1 MTFEESRNGLL
12 AGVLKRLML
21 KRLMLKRVVLK
32 RLVFKRGV
40 LAAGVVEETAVQRSV
55 EHQRAGCRV
64 RRPVRIGLLGVL
76 ATGAVMAGGGCMR
89 DCRDAYC
96 DAVRAGATAVQA
108 WHFHCCTRSED
119 PVMPASMDCD
129 DLPNR
134 IARFSLLAAE
144 AREVCEAQNWGR
156 LRDIW
161 REFRGL
167 VPLRFVSTVWRETC
181 GESVAWGENRWTPF
195 GPDVGFSIS
204 LPFVSAEP
212 PRIVFGDA
220 NAPHTDVGGAPGT
233 VAWIERSRSL
243 RPGSTTSV
251 TMGAGVV
258 KAAAEGVLVVAT
270 RVGSIDP
277 AAPCEVIR
285 PVEFRLD
292 LLGHGWSGRL
302 ELVDDFDGNRVVET
316 DDGLEMLGMLVR
328 IDLQM
333 DDPIAISSV
342 GIFDEAFL
350 QVPVERGPG
359 GSIRLGADHLI
370 DGLELLPVDP
380 MLESIQ
386 RADPIGDL
394 QGPGVDCGV
403 FARSRA
409 EAFLDLHPDCRPA
422 PAIVGPVED

>member
-1 MTFEESRNGLL
+1 MKFEIRRSEANG
-12 AGVLKRLML
+12 GSGGGDR
-21 KRLMLKRVVLK
+21 
-32 RLVFKRGV
+32 
-40 LAAGVVEETAVQRSV
+40 
-55 EHQRAGCRV
+55 HRV
-64 RRPVRIGLLGVL
+64 RRVATAVLL
-76 ATGAVMAGGGCMR
+76 AVTAASGGGCMR
-89 DCRDAYC
+89 DCRNAYC

-108 WHFHCCTRSED
+108 WHFHCCTRSEA
-119 PVMPASMDCD
+119 PAMPASMDCD

-181 GESVAWGENRWTPF
+181 GESVAWGENRWTPV
-195 GPDVGFSIS
+195 GPDVEFSIS
-204 LPFVSAEP
+204 LPFESVEP

-220 NAPHTDVGGAPGT
+220 NAPRADVGGARGT

-243 RPGSTTSV
+243 RPGSAISV
-251 TMGAGVV
+251 AMGGRMI
-258 KAAAEGVLVVAT
+258 KAAADGLLVVAT

-277 AAPCEVIR
+277 GAPCEVIR

-292 LLGHGWSGRL
+292 LQGDGWSGRL
-302 ELVDDFDGNRVVET
+302 ELVEDFDGNRVIET
-316 DDGLEMLGMLVR
+316 DDGFEMLGMLVR

-350 QVPVERGPG
+350 QVPLERGPG
-359 GSIRLGADHLI
+359 GSIRLGGDHRI

-380 MLESIQ
+380 RLESIQ
-386 RADPIGDL
+386 RADPIGGL
-394 QGPGVDCGV
+394 QGSGVDCGV

>member
-1 MTFEESRNGLL
+1 MSRCG
-12 AGVLKRLML
+12 GID
-21 KRLMLKRVVLK
+21 
-32 RLVFKRGV
+32 RGH
-40 LAAGVVEETAVQRSV
+40 EETHDEIRVCTGRV
-55 EHQRAGCRV
+55 EPDVAWRWGVSGSKEGDDPPSGRDGDEWRRV
-64 RRPVRIGLLGVL
+64 HARLSRRVL
-76 ATGAVMAGGGCMR
+76 RCGPGGR
-89 DCRDAYC
+89 DR
-96 DAVRAGATAVQA
+96 G
-108 WHFHCCTRSED
+108 
-119 PVMPASMDCD
+119 PG
-129 DLPNR
+129 

-181 GESVAWGENRWTPF
+181 GESVAWGENRWTPV
-195 GPDVGFSIS
+195 GPDVEFSIS
-204 LPFVSAEP
+204 LPFESVEP

-220 NAPHTDVGGAPGT
+220 NAPRADVGGARGT

-243 RPGSTTSV
+243 RPGSAISV
-251 TMGAGVV
+251 AMGGRMI
-258 KAAAEGVLVVAT
+258 KAAADGLLVVAT

-277 AAPCEVIR
+277 GAPCEVIR

-292 LLGHGWSGRL
+292 LQGDGWSGRL
-302 ELVDDFDGNRVVET
+302 ELVEDFDGNRVIET
-316 DDGLEMLGMLVR
+316 DDGFEMLGMLVR

-350 QVPVERGPG
+350 QVPLERGPG
-359 GSIRLGADHLI
+359 GSIRLGGDQRI

-380 MLESIQ
+380 RLESIQ
-386 RADPIGDL
+386 RADPIGGL
-394 QGPGVDCGV
+394 QGSGVDCGV